1 MGGTTSLS
9 CQGERGIPLPKV
21 TKWTKDS
28 KAIAVGTDYQISPGK
43 TLYQELL
50 EIHNFGI
57 NHLGVYECF
66 VANKLGSSSCAMNIS
81 GKQNC
86 HVNDHGVGRLM
97 KATRIDESQ
106 CGYFW

>member
-1 MGGTTSLS
+1 MGGTTSLA

-28 KAIAVGTDYQISPGK
+28 KAVSVGADFQINPGK
-43 TLYQELL
+43 TENQGLL

-57 NHLGVYECF
+57 NHLGVYRCF
-66 VANKLGSSSCAMNIS
+66 VANKLGSSSCTMNIS

-86 HVNDHGVGRLM
+86 LVNDHGVCRLM
-97 KATRIDESQ
+97 TATMILWTNE
-106 CGYFW
+106 